1 VSHRDASQEPGGAD
15 EISAARD
22 ALDGEHE
29 PLDTPRDRAVPNL
42 PSRDF
47 DATVA
52 FYGGFGFGV
61 EHRDGGWLILRRGGV
76 LLEFFLAPE
85 LDPYASWFM
94 ASVRIADLEGL
105 YAAVRASGVPEAVT
119 GIPRLVPV
127 ALQEWGQRAG
137 FLIDLDGTQLHLI
150 ENQTTTRAKASSL
163 MP

>member
-1 VSHRDASQEPGGAD
+1 MSQRDASAEPGGAD

-22 ALDGEHE
+22 ALDGELE
-29 PLDTPRDRAVPNL
+29 ALDSHRDRAVPNL
-42 PSRDF
+42 PARDF

-52 FYGGFGFGV
+52 FYGRFGFDI

-76 LLEFFLAPE
+76 RLEFFLAPE
-85 LDPYASWFM
+85 LDPYSSWFM
-94 ASVRIADLEGL
+94 ASIRIADLDGL
-105 YAAVRASGVPEAVT
+105 YTAVRESGVPEALT

-150 ENQTTTRAKASSL
+150 ENHR
-163 MP
+163 